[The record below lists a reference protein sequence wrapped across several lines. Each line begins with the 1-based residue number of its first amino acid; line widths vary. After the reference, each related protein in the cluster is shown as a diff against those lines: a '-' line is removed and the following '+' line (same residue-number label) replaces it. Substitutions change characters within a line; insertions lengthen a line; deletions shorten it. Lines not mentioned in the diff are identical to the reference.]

1 MNQDLLENNY
11 FLVDDYMHPERAAWL
26 FNYLKTSIAFYP
38 DQYGQPD
45 QQVPGAPCASNMWE
59 MLEMLVDNAAPM
71 KAFLGEP
78 VFPTYVYSRLY
89 KNGCELKPHVDR
101 PACEISMTVH
111 LGSDGTP
118 WPFYIR
124 KPNNEVVG
132 LDLKPGQT
140 VIYMGNRAEH
150 WREPYQ
156 GQEYGQ
162 MFMHYVLAKGKN
174 KIHYFDKQQEFK

>member
-1 MNQDLLENNY
+1 
-11 FLVDDYMHPERAAWL
+11 
-26 FNYLKTSIAFYP
+26 
-38 DQYGQPD
+38 
-45 QQVPGAPCASNMWE
+45 MWE

-118 WPFYIR
+118 WPFYIK
-124 KPNNEVVG
+124 KPNHEVACIE
-132 LDLKPGQT
+132 LKPGQT

-162 MFMHYVLAKGKN
+162 MFMHYVLAKGEN
-174 KIHYFDKQQEFK
+174 KIHYFDKQRLITGNN